1 MITMTDGYPRL
12 CILTKKDVMKKR
24 KIEEIRYVEMQT
36 DPTKIHKETLQYK
49 LVILELYL
57 CQFVAVDL
65 LQVPRI
71 FL

>member
-1 MITMTDGYPRL
+1 
-12 CILTKKDVMKKR
+12 MKKR

-36 DPTKIHKETLQYK
+36 DPTKIHKKNLQYK
-49 LVILELYL
+49 LVILEFYL
-57 CQFVAVDL
+57 CQFVPADL